1 MGSRNS
7 KARMVYWKISYCK
20 QLVKCSLFAQLLFT
34 WTIPN
39 TDDLGRME
47 GDPEIIKGMMF
58 PYHNNVSV
66 KQIKEALQELADQKL
81 ITWYKVDEN
90 LYIELP
96 NFAKYQKLRADRG
109 YKSDYPP
116 SDDSV
121 NLCHDLSGQDTTCPL
136 EVNRSEVNRTEQKKE
151 VCRFCNHGRKKNITN
166 WLNKFGEQGTK
177 DRIENLNLYKG
188 SKGVVYKS
196 DYMTVWHWERKN
208 KKEPAKSILPPT
220 QKRRNRQRRKSC
232 INRG

>member
-136 EVNRSEVNRTEQKKE
+136 EVNRSEVNRTEQKKKYADFVTMAE
-151 VCRFCNHGRKKNITN
+151 EEY
-166 WLNKFGEQGTK
+166 NKLVEQFGEQGTK
-177 DRIENLNLYKG
+177 DRIENLNFYKG
-188 SKGVVYKS
+188 SKGVTYKS
-196 DYMTVWHWERKN
+196 DYMTVLNWDRKN

-220 QKRRNRQRRKSC
+220 QKDETG
-232 INRG
+232 RGARVV

>member
-109 YKSDYPP
+109 YKSDYPS
-116 SDDSV
+116 SDDSI
-121 NLCHDLSGQDTTCPL
+121 NLCHDKSGQDTTCPL
-136 EVNRSEVNRTEQKKE
+136 EVNRSEVNRTEQKKKYADFVTMTE
-151 VCRFCNHGRKKNITN
+151 EEH
-166 WLNKFGEQGTK
+166 NKLVEQFGEQGTK

-196 DYMTVWHWERKN
+196 DYMTVLAWERKN
-208 KKEPAKSILPPT
+208 KRMK
-220 QKRRNRQRRKSC
+220 NQRELL
-232 INRG
+232 